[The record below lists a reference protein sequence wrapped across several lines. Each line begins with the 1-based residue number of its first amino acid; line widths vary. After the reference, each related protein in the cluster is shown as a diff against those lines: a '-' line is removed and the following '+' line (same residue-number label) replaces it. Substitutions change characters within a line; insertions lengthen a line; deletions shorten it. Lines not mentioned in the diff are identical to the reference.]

1 MKICGII
8 VEYNPMTN
16 GHLYH
21 IQQAK
26 KLCQPDLLV
35 AIMSGN
41 FTQRGEPAIVD
52 KWQRS
57 KAAILNGVD
66 LVIELPFVFACESAD
81 YFAQGAIEI
90 LKALHTDTIVFG
102 TETLTPQ
109 ILDKLLEK
117 LQTKTYQTDV
127 EQFMKQGYSYPQ
139 ATAKAFK
146 TYDIFMP
153 NDLLGLAYTKE
164 IAKQQANINIMTIQR
179 TNHYHDNIE
188 GSSASSLR
196 QRLHHGQS
204 ILDLSPMTC
213 TGYLHHSEELFEP
226 LYQKLML
233 TDAKALAKI
242 HLVSEGIEA
251 RLKEK
256 IQTATS
262 MEDFLNK
269 VKTRRY
275 TSPRLLRTFVHILIN
290 DQSSPREEQHIGYI
304 RILGASR
311 KGQKALRQLKKQTS
325 LPIIS
330 NFKDITH
337 PHLDL
342 ELQVAKLYAL
352 AYPISQRQHI
362 IQQEYATPP
371 YLETKENV

>member
-21 IQQAK
+21 IRQAK

-66 LVIELPFVFACESAD
+66 LVIELPFAFACESAD

-109 ILDKLLEK
+109 ILEELLEK

-146 TYDIFMP
+146 THDIFMP
-153 NDLLGLAYTKE
+153 NDLLGLAYAKE

-233 TDAKALAKI
+233 TDAKA
-242 HLVSEGIEA
+242 
-251 RLKEK
+251 
-256 IQTATS
+256 
-262 MEDFLNK
+262 
-269 VKTRRY
+269 
-275 TSPRLLRTFVHILIN
+275 
-290 DQSSPREEQHIGYI
+290 
-304 RILGASR
+304 
-311 KGQKALRQLKKQTS
+311 
-325 LPIIS
+325 
-330 NFKDITH
+330 
-337 PHLDL
+337 
-342 ELQVAKLYAL
+342 VAKKIGRA
-352 AYPISQRQHI
+352 H
-362 IQQEYATPP
+362 
-371 YLETKENV
+371 V